1 MEDVKTYSKEWIV
14 ANYSKD
20 QIKALEKESKG
31 SKKQEKDVE
40 LKESVFIGST
50 EDVKRKLENGSRLNF
65 SQKEAIRKIGV
76 DNLVKIMDV
85 NHDGTI
91 TAEEVRDVAYVDN
104 DEFDDIEMAKLS
116 TNDIKKIYENALASK
131 NGEVGTLDN
140 TTMYKLKDGSTIV
153 IQKDEN
159 GNIVSKQE
167 ISKISNDENKT
178 VTYIYKD
185 KTKETTLKN
194 VKTNDTVT
202 NYDAPGELNDKTVT
216 SKHNSNGTK
225 TVTTETIGKVTT
237 LEFDEKGKNVS
248 KKIDLKFDTDGKI
261 DDFKQMGYGDCWL
274 LASLNALKDTDI
286 GTKLIKESVVHK
298 SNGDITINLKGVK
311 KSYTFTPEEVVQAI
325 NNGKKSGKRY
335 SEGDV
340 DVVLFE
346 LAVQKFRREDNRDLN
361 SGTMDEGFKILTGVS
376 SLVSVFGIA
385 EPFMLDAKK
394 KNPEKYA
401 LIAAFEGPDYSV
413 SYDIENQHA
422 YSISRVD
429 DKNVYIVNPH
439 DTSKE
444 IAYPID
450 KFKKNCI
457 SLSSINLEKIKK

>member
-1 MEDVKTYSKEWIV
+1 MDEVKVYSKEWMIS
-14 ANYSKD
+14 NCSKE
-20 QIKALEKESKG
+20 QLKAIEKAAKG
-31 SKKQEKDVE
+31 AKKIDRDVTLSDYTFE
-40 LKESVFIGST
+40 GKV
-50 EDVKRKLENGSRLNF
+50 EDVKKRLENGSRLNY
-65 SQKEAIRKIGV
+65 SQKEAIKKIGV
-76 DNLVKIMDV
+76 DKLLSIMDV
-85 NHDGTI
+85 NNDGEI
-91 TAEEVRDVAYVDN
+91 SSDEVQSVAMADNEELDLKS
-104 DEFDDIEMAKLS
+104 MAVLS
-116 TNDIKKIYENALASK
+116 TKDIKQIYENALASK

-153 IQKDEN
+153 IKRDEK
-159 GNIVSKQE
+159 GNIISKQE
-167 ISKISNDENKT
+167 TSKISDDEQKS
-178 VTYIYKD
+178 VTYVYKD
-185 KTKETTLKN
+185 KTKETTIKN

-237 LEFDEKGKNVS
+237 LEFDEKGKNVG

-274 LASLNALKDTDI
+274 LASLNALKDTVI
-286 GTKLIKESVVHK
+286 GSKLIKESVIHK

-311 KSYTFTPEEVVQAI
+311 KSYTFTPEEIVQAI
-325 NNGKKSGKRY
+325 NDGKKIGKRY
-335 SEGDV
+335 SEGDI

-346 LAVQKFRREDNRDLN
+346 LAVQRFRKEDNRDLN
-361 SGTMDEGFKILTGVS
+361 SGTMDEGFKILTGKS
-376 SLVSVFGIA
+376 SMMSFFGIA

-444 IAYPID
+444 IVYPID

-457 SLSSINLEKIKK
+457 ALSSINLDKIKK